1 MKRQKPRILFVC
13 NSMDRSEL
21 AIAIGIRELGYDI
34 KVAIDQNCEPIEKIK
49 ASGLPI
55 ESFSVRHRMDL
66 KAVKLLRS
74 RLEADTPDV
83 IYAPTNRTLSVS
95 LIAAKKLPIKVV
107 GYRGTIGHIKRLNPA
122 SWLTY
127 LNPRLA
133 HIICVS
139 EAVRQHL
146 INDVHISAN
155 KVTTIHKGHDV
166 AWYQQPDPIDLKSLG
181 VPADTL
187 VIGFAGNM
195 RPVKGVDILIKAL
208 DHLPETSKVHLLLI
222 GDVRDNAV
230 EKLTAM
236 PQYKNRLT
244 MTGYRSDAPSL
255 INACD
260 IFVMPSIE
268 REGLPRAVIEAMTM
282 KLPVIV
288 SDVGGMPEQ
297 VVNNECG
304 LVVPPSNPKAL
315 ATAIQT
321 LADSEELCQK
331 FGEAASIRIEK
342 QFNINQTINSMAAL
356 FDRQ

>member
-1 MKRQKPRILFVC
+1 
-13 NSMDRSEL
+13 MDRSEL
-21 AIAIGIRELGYDI
+21 AIAIGIKKLGYDI
-34 KVAIDQNCEPIEKIK
+34 KVAIDKDCEPIEKIK

-55 ESFSVRHRMDL
+55 EYFSVRHRMDL
-66 KAVKLLRS
+66 KAVKLLHT
-74 RLEADTPDV
+74 RLEADTPDI

-95 LIAAKKLPIKVV
+95 LIAAKGLPIKVV
-107 GYRGTIGHIKRLNPA
+107 GYRGTIGHVKRFNPA

-133 HIICVS
+133 HVVCVS

-146 INDVHISAN
+146 INDVHISVN

-166 AWYQQPDPIDLKSLG
+166 AWYQQPAPVNLTELG
-181 VPADTL
+181 VPADAL
-187 VIGFAGNM
+187 VVGFAGNM
-195 RPVKGVDILIKAL
+195 RPVKGVDILIKSL
-208 DHLPETSKVHLLLI
+208 DYLPKTLKVHLLLI
-222 GDVRDNAV
+222 GDVRDKAV
-230 EKLTAM
+230 ERLTAM
-236 PQYKNRLT
+236 PQYQDRLT
-244 MTGYRSDAPSL
+244 LTGYRSDAPAL

-297 VVNNECG
+297 VINNECG
-304 LVVPPSNPKAL
+304 LVVPPKDPQAL
-315 ATAIQT
+315 AIAIQT
-321 LADSEELCQK
+321 LADSEELCRK
-331 FGEAASIRIEK
+331 FGEAALIRIEK
-342 QFNINQTINSMAAL
+342 HFNINNTINNMSAL